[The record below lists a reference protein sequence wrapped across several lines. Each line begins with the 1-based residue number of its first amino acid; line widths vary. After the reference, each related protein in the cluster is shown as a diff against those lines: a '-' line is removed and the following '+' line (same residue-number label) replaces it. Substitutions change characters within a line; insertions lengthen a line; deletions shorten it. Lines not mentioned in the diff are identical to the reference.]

1 VVALFFAVVSKGR
14 DNRMYLLTQML
25 NGLGAGSIYAL
36 IALGYSMV
44 YGVVKLINFAHGDI
58 IMVGSYIIFLTM
70 GAGQPLWVA
79 VLASIAFSA
88 VIGVVIEQVA
98 YKRLLKSGAPRIALL
113 ITAIGASI
121 FLQNLAQLVFGAN
134 QKSMPR
140 MLELPA
146 IFVGDMNVSNTLL
159 NILVAIG
166 MMAFLQILVH
176 VTKTGKAMRA
186 TSEDSGAAQL
196 MGININRIII
206 FTFAVGS
213 ALAAVGAVL
222 YTNTYMQIK
231 PLMGS
236 MLGLKAFVAAVFGG
250 IGSIPG
256 AMLGGLLLGLA
267 ESLSVVAG
275 QSMWMDAAVFA
286 LLILILLVR
295 PAGLLGRHM
304 KEKV

>member
-1 VVALFFAVVSKGR
+1 
-14 DNRMYLLTQML
+14 MYLLTQML

-58 IMVGSYIIFLTM
+58 IMVGSYLIFLTM

-79 VLASIAFSA
+79 VLASLVFSA
-88 VIGVVIEQVA
+88 VMGVLIEQVA
-98 YKRLLKSGAPRIALL
+98 YRRLLNSGAPRIALL

-121 FLQNLAQLVFGAN
+121 FLQNLAQLVFGTN
-134 QKSMPR
+134 QKSMPK
-140 MLELPA
+140 MFVLPP
-146 IFVGDMNVSNTLL
+146 IRVGDLNVSNTLL
-159 NILVAIG
+159 NITVAVL
-166 MMAFLQILVH
+166 MMFFLQVLVRI
-176 VTKTGKAMRA
+176 TKTGKAMRA
-186 TSEDSGAAQL
+186 TSEDAGAARL
-196 MGININRIII
+196 MGIPINRIIV

-236 MLGLKAFVAAVFGG
+236 MLGLKAFVAAVLGG

-256 AMLGGLLLGLA
+256 AMLGGFLLGLA

-275 QSMWMDAAVFA
+275 QSLWMDAAVFA
-286 LLILILLVR
+286 VLILILLVR
-295 PAGLLGRHM
+295 PAGLLGRTL

>member
-1 VVALFFAVVSKGR
+1 
-14 DNRMYLLTQML
+14 MYLLTQML

-222 YTNTYMQIK
+222 YNNTFMQIK

-236 MLGLKAFVAAVFGG
+236 MLGLKAYVAAVIGG
-250 IGSIPG
+250 NGSIPG

>member
-1 VVALFFAVVSKGR
+1 
-14 DNRMYLLTQML
+14 MYLLTQML

-70 GAGQPLWVA
+70 GAGQPLWIA
-79 VLASIAFSA
+79 VLSSIAFSA
-88 VIGVVIEQVA
+88 LVGVVIEQVA
-98 YKRLLKSGAPRIALL
+98 YRRLLKSGAPRIALL

-121 FLQNLAQLVFGAN
+121 FLQNLAQLLFGTN
-134 QKSMPR
+134 QRSMPK
-140 MLELPA
+140 MFALPP
-146 IFVGDMNVSNTLL
+146 IRFGDMNVSNTLL
-159 NILVAIG
+159 NILVAFA

-176 VTKTGKAMRA
+176 MTKTGKAMRA
-186 TSEDSGAAQL
+186 TSEDPGAAQL

-213 ALAAVGAVL
+213 ALAAVGSVL

-231 PLMGS
+231 PLMGG

-256 AMLGGLLLGLA
+256 AMLGGFLLGLA

-286 LLILILLVR
+286 ILIIILLVR
-295 PAGLLGRHM
+295 PAGLLGTHM

>member
-1 VVALFFAVVSKGR
+1 
-14 DNRMYLLTQML
+14 MYLLTQML

-58 IMVGSYIIFLTM
+58 IMIGSYVIFLTM
-70 GAGQPLWVA
+70 GASQPLWVA
-79 VLASIAFSA
+79 VFVSIAFSA
-88 VIGVVIEQVA
+88 IAGVVIEIVA
-98 YKRLLKSGAPRIALL
+98 YRRLLTSGAPRIALL

-140 MLELPA
+140 MFALPA

-159 NILVAIG
+159 NIAVACA

-186 TSEDSGAAQL
+186 TSEDAGAAQL

-275 QSMWMDAAVFA
+275 QSLWMDAAVFT

-295 PAGLLGRHM
+295 PSGLLGRNL

>member
-1 VVALFFAVVSKGR
+1 
-14 DNRMYLLTQML
+14 MYFLTQTL

-58 IMVGSYIIFLTM
+58 IMVGSYIIFLTL
-70 GAGQPLWVA
+70 GAQQPLWIA
-79 VLASIAFSA
+79 VLASISFSA
-88 VIGVVIEQVA
+88 LMGIIIEQIA
-98 YKRLLKSGAPRIALL
+98 YRRLLSSGAPRIALL

-121 FLQNLAQLVFGAN
+121 FLQNLAQLVFGTN
-134 QKSMPR
+134 QKSMPK
-140 MLELPA
+140 MFALPS
-146 IFVGDMNVSNTLL
+146 IRIGGMNVSNTLL
-159 NILVAIG
+159 NIVVAIA
-166 MMAFLQILVH
+166 MMTFLQILVH
-176 VTKTGKAMRA
+176 LTKTGKAMRA
-186 TSEDSGAAQL
+186 TSEDAGAAQL

-231 PLMGS
+231 PLMGG

-256 AMLGGLLLGLA
+256 AMLGGFLLGLA
-267 ESLSVVAG
+267 ESLAVVVG
-275 QSMWMDAAVFA
+275 YSLWMDAAVFA
-286 LLILILLVR
+286 LLIIILLVR
-295 PAGLLGRHM
+295 PSGLLGKHV

>member
-1 VVALFFAVVSKGR
+1 
-14 DNRMYLLTQML
+14 MYLLTQML

-58 IMVGSYIIFLTM
+58 IMVGSYIIFIMM
-70 GAGQPLWVA
+70 GAQQPLWVA

-88 VIGVVIEQVA
+88 LMGVLIEQIA
-98 YKRLLKSGAPRIALL
+98 YRRLLNSGAPRIALL

-121 FLQNLAQLVFGAN
+121 FLQNLAQLVFGTN
-134 QKSMPR
+134 QKSMPK
-140 MLELPA
+140 MFQLPA
-146 IFVGDMNVSNTLL
+146 IRIGDMNVSNTLL
-159 NILVAIG
+159 NILVAFV
-166 MMAFLQILVH
+166 MMAFLQVLVH
-176 VTKTGKAMRA
+176 MTKTGKAMRA

-196 MGININRIII
+196 MGININRVII
-206 FTFAVGS
+206 FTFAIGS

-222 YTNTYMQIK
+222 YSNTYMQIK
-231 PLMGS
+231 PLMGG

-256 AMLGGLLLGLA
+256 AMLGGFLLGLA

-286 LLILILLVR
+286 LLIVILLVR
-295 PAGLLGRHM
+295 PAGLLGKHV

>member
-1 VVALFFAVVSKGR
+1 
-14 DNRMYLLTQML
+14 MYLITQML

-58 IMVGSYIIFLTM
+58 IMVGSYMIFLTL
-70 GAGQPLWVA
+70 GSGQPLWVA
-79 VLASIAFSA
+79 VLVSISFSA
-88 VIGVVIEQVA
+88 IMGVLIEQIA
-98 YKRLLKSGAPRIALL
+98 YRRLLNSGAPRIALL

-134 QKSMPR
+134 QKSMPK
-140 MLELPA
+140 MFQLPA
-146 IFVGDMNVSNTLL
+146 IRIGDMNVSNTLL
-159 NILVAIG
+159 NIIVAFI
-166 MMAFLQILVH
+166 MMAFLQVLIH
-176 VTKTGKAMRA
+176 ATKTGKAMRA

-231 PLMGS
+231 PLMGG

-256 AMLGGLLLGLA
+256 AMLGGFLLGLA

-275 QSMWMDAAVFA
+275 QSKWMDAAVFA
-286 LLILILLVR
+286 LLIIILLVR
-295 PAGLLGRHM
+295 PSGLLGKHM

>member
-1 VVALFFAVVSKGR
+1 
-14 DNRMYLLTQML
+14 MYLITQML

-58 IMVGSYIIFLTM
+58 IMVGSYMIFLTL
-70 GAGQPLWVA
+70 GSGQPLWVA
-79 VLASIAFSA
+79 VLFSISFSA
-88 VIGVVIEQVA
+88 VMGVLIEQIA
-98 YKRLLKSGAPRIALL
+98 YRRLLNSGAPRIALL

-134 QKSMPR
+134 QKSMPK
-140 MLELPA
+140 MFQLPA
-146 IFVGDMNVSNTLL
+146 IRIGDMNVSNTLL
-159 NILVAIG
+159 NIIVAFI
-166 MMAFLQILVH
+166 MMAFLQVLIH
-176 VTKTGKAMRA
+176 ATKTGKAMRA

-231 PLMGS
+231 PWLMGG

-250 IGSIPG
+250 IGSIPRH
-256 AMLGGLLLGLA
+256 ARR
-267 ESLSVVAG
+267 
-275 QSMWMDAAVFA
+275 
-286 LLILILLVR
+286 LLIRTGRELI
-295 PAGLLGRHM
+295 GGRRSIKIDGRRGSSHSSSSSCSYGPPPVGQTYERKRRCDM
-304 KEKV
+304 ALP

>member
-1 VVALFFAVVSKGR
+1 
-14 DNRMYLLTQML
+14 
-25 NGLGAGSIYAL
+25 
-36 IALGYSMV
+36 
-44 YGVVKLINFAHGDI
+44 
-58 IMVGSYIIFLTM
+58 MVGSYMIFLTL
-70 GAGQPLWVA
+70 GSGQPLWVA
-79 VLASIAFSA
+79 VLFSISFSA
-88 VIGVVIEQVA
+88 VMGVLIEQIA
-98 YKRLLKSGAPRIALL
+98 YRRLLNSGAPRIALL

-134 QKSMPR
+134 QKSMPK
-140 MLELPA
+140 MFQLPA
-146 IFVGDMNVSNTLL
+146 IRIGDMNVSNTLL
-159 NILVAIG
+159 NIIVAFI
-166 MMAFLQILVH
+166 MMAFLQVLIH
-176 VTKTGKAMRA
+176 ATKTGKAMRA

-231 PLMGS
+231 PLMGG

-256 AMLGGLLLGLA
+256 AMLGGFLLGLA

-275 QSMWMDAAVFA
+275 QSKWMDAAVFA
-286 LLILILLVR
+286 LLIIILLVR
-295 PAGLLGRHM
+295 PSGLLGKHM

>member
-1 VVALFFAVVSKGR
+1 
-14 DNRMYLLTQML
+14 MYLLTQML

-58 IMVGSYIIFLTM
+58 IMIGSYVIFLTM
-70 GAGQPLWVA
+70 GASQPLWVA
-79 VLASIAFSA
+79 VFVSIAFSA
-88 VIGVVIEQVA
+88 IAGVIIEIVA
-98 YKRLLKSGAPRIALL
+98 YRRLLTSGAPRIALL

-140 MLELPA
+140 MFALPA

-159 NILVAIG
+159 NIAVACA

-186 TSEDSGAAQL
+186 TSEDAGAAQL

-275 QSMWMDAAVFA
+275 QSLWMDAAVFT

-295 PAGLLGRHM
+295 PSGLLGRNL

>member
-1 VVALFFAVVSKGR
+1 
-14 DNRMYLLTQML
+14 MYFLTQTL

-58 IMVGSYIIFLTM
+58 IMVGSYIIFLTL
-70 GAGQPLWVA
+70 GANQPLWVA
-79 VLASIAFSA
+79 VLASISFSA
-88 VIGVVIEQVA
+88 LMGIVIEQIA
-98 YKRLLKSGAPRIALL
+98 YRRLLSSGAPRIALL

-121 FLQNLAQLVFGAN
+121 FLQNLAQLVFGTN
-134 QKSMPR
+134 QKSMPK
-140 MLELPA
+140 MLVLPS
-146 IFVGDMNVSNTLL
+146 IRIGDMNVSNTLL
-159 NILVAIG
+159 NIVVAIG
-166 MMAFLQILVH
+166 MMAFLQVLVH
-176 VTKTGKAMRA
+176 LTKTGKAMRA
-186 TSEDSGAAQL
+186 TSEDAGAAQL

-231 PLMGS
+231 PLMGG

-256 AMLGGLLLGLA
+256 AMLGGFLLGLA
-267 ESLSVVAG
+267 ESLAVVAG
-275 QSMWMDAAVFA
+275 HSLWMDAAVFA
-286 LLILILLVR
+286 LLIIILLVR
-295 PAGLLGRHM
+295 PAGLLGKHV

>member
-1 VVALFFAVVSKGR
+1 
-14 DNRMYLLTQML
+14 MYLLTQML

-58 IMVGSYIIFLTM
+58 IMVGSYVIFLTM
-70 GAGQPLWVA
+70 GAHQPLWVA
-79 VLASIAFSA
+79 ILASIAFSA
-88 VIGVVIEQVA
+88 IMGVVVEQIA
-98 YKRLLKSGAPRIALL
+98 YRRLLKSGAPRIALL

-121 FLQNLAQLVFGAN
+121 FLQNLAQLLFGTN

-140 MLELPA
+140 MFALPA
-146 IFVGDMNVSNTLL
+146 IRVGDMNVSNTLL
-159 NILVAIG
+159 NIVVAFI
-166 MMAFLQILVH
+166 MMAGLQLLVRAS
-176 VTKTGKAMRA
+176 KTGKAMRA
-186 TSEDSGAAQL
+186 TSEDAGAALL
-196 MGININRIII
+196 MGININRVII

-275 QSMWMDAAVFA
+275 QSKWMDAAVFA
-286 LLILILLVR
+286 VLIVILLVR

>member
-1 VVALFFAVVSKGR
+1 
-14 DNRMYLLTQML
+14 MYLLTQML

-58 IMVGSYIIFLTM
+58 IMIGSYVIFLTM
-70 GAGQPLWVA
+70 GASQPLWVA
-79 VLASIAFSA
+79 IFASITFSA
-88 VIGVVIEQVA
+88 IAGIVIELVA
-98 YKRLLKSGAPRIALL
+98 YRRLLASGAPRIALL

-140 MLELPA
+140 MFALPA
-146 IFVGDMNVSNTLL
+146 VFVGDMNVSNTLL
-159 NILVAIG
+159 NIAVAIV
-166 MMAFLQILVH
+166 MMAFLQILVQ

-186 TSEDSGAAQL
+186 MSEDAGAAQL
-196 MGININRIII
+196 MGINITRIIV

-275 QSMWMDAAVFA
+275 QSLWMDAAVFA

-295 PAGLLGRHM
+295 PSGLLGRNL

>member
-1 VVALFFAVVSKGR
+1 
-14 DNRMYLLTQML
+14 MYLLTQML

-58 IMVGSYIIFLTM
+58 IMVGSYIIFIMM
-70 GAGQPLWVA
+70 GAQQPLWVA
-79 VLASIAFSA
+79 VLTSIAFSA
-88 VIGVVIEQVA
+88 LMGVLIEQIA
-98 YKRLLKSGAPRIALL
+98 YRRLLNSGAPRIALL

-121 FLQNLAQLVFGAN
+121 FLQNLAQLIFGTN
-134 QKSMPR
+134 QKSMPK
-140 MLELPA
+140 MFQLPV
-146 IFVGDMNVSNTLL
+146 IRIGDMNVSNTLL
-159 NILVAIG
+159 NILVAFV
-166 MMAFLQILVH
+166 MMAFLQVLVH
-176 VTKTGKAMRA
+176 MTKTGKAMRA

-196 MGININRIII
+196 MGININRVII

-222 YTNTYMQIK
+222 YSNTYMQIK
-231 PLMGS
+231 PLMGG

-256 AMLGGLLLGLA
+256 AMLGGFLLGLA

-286 LLILILLVR
+286 LLIVILLVR
-295 PAGLLGRHM
+295 PAGLLGKHV